1 MRDGRYPPARVLVV
15 DDEPHLLE
23 VLEDS
28 LTELE
33 YATRGVGTRPEA
45 LRLLATS
52 SLVLLDLALPGR
64 TRERVLGRLREA
76 NFYFPAIMVTGASDP
91 VVGRFAGARAFDYIE
106 KPFSL
111 TRLKQVL
118 EGRSPIGAEG

>member
-1 MRDGRYPPARVLVV
+1 MRDGRYPPARVLVA

-23 VLEDS
+23 ALEDS
-28 LTELE
+28 LTELG

-64 TRERVLGRLREA
+64 TRETVLGRLREA
-76 NFYFPAIMVTGASDP
+76 DF
-91 VVGRFAGARAFDYIE
+91 
-106 KPFSL
+106 
-111 TRLKQVL
+111 
-118 EGRSPIGAEG
+118 